1 MFAPSAAATGMSD
14 GGAEAGR
21 SPLVLGEP
29 GAPERALAK
38 SGPRG
43 ELQSVLRAGGGHG
56 LKDVPGTSETSPGS
70 SQECAPESDS
80 QGGGGD
86 ADYCRRI
93 LVRDAKG
100 TIREIVLPKG
110 LDLDRPKR
118 TRTSFTAEQLYRLEL
133 EFQRCQYV
141 VGRERTELA
150 RQLNLS
156 ETQVKVW
163 FQNRRTKQKKDQSRD
178 SEKHSSSTSES
189 FATCNILRLLE
200 QGRLLSVPAP
210 SSLLSPSSNP
220 IGSSAGNGS
229 SLAPSSSTS
238 PRLSS
243 GNSPPGTGVFS
254 LQVPSLAAASSP
266 RLPATPLGFSG
277 PLLGSL
283 YELPSG
289 YGLGSSAFEP
299 YTRLERKDSSVPS
312 KKPSP

>member
-1 MFAPSAAATGMSD
+1 M
-14 GGAEAGR
+14 
-21 SPLVLGEP
+21 PLSLW
-29 GAPERALAK
+29 LT
-38 SGPRG
+38 
-43 ELQSVLRAGGGHG
+43 L
-56 LKDVPGTSETSPGS
+56 
-70 SQECAPESDS
+70 
-80 QGGGGD
+80 
-86 ADYCRRI
+86 
-93 LVRDAKG
+93 DAKG

-178 SEKHSSSTSES
+178 SEKRAASTSES

-200 QGRLLSVPAP
+200 QGRLLSVPVPVPAP
-210 SSLLSPSSNP
+210 PALLSPSATP
-220 IGSSAGNGS
+220 LGSSASGNGS
-229 SLAPSSSTS
+229 AMATPGNTS
-238 PRLSS
+238 PGLSS
-243 GNSPPGTGVFS
+243 GGSPPGTGGFA
-254 LQVPSLAAASSP
+254 LQVPSLAASASP
-266 RLPATPLGFSG
+266 RLPATPLCFGS

-283 YELPSG
+283 HDLPGG

-299 YTRLERKDSSVPS
+299 YTRLERKDGSAAPS
-312 KKPSP
+312 RKPSP

>member
-1 MFAPSAAATGMSD
+1 MFDQATSMGD
-14 GGAEAGR
+14 GVSEER
-21 SPLVLGEP
+21 SPLCGKS
-29 GAPERALAK
+29 ATSCTERLRDK
-38 SGPRG
+38 GTRTDLECSLRG
-43 ELQSVLRAGGGHG
+43 HSI
-56 LKDVPGTSETSPGS
+56 KDIPVTSTSSPGS
-70 SQECAPESDS
+70 SKEEGQDNQSAGE
-80 QGGGGD
+80 

-178 SEKHSSSTSES
+178 SEKRSSSTSES

-210 SSLLSPSSNP
+210 PNLLSPGQNP
-220 IGSSAGNGS
+220 IVTSSANGS
-229 SLAPSSSTS
+229 SLGTSGSTSPGISSSPPGSGAFTLQVPSLGSSTS
-238 PRLSS
+238 PRLPASLCF
-243 GNSPPGTGVFS
+243 PGH
-254 LQVPSLAAASSP
+254 
-266 RLPATPLGFSG
+266 
-277 PLLGSL
+277 LLGGL
-283 YELPSG
+283 HEIPTG

-299 YTRLERKDSSVPS
+299 YTRLERKDNISS
-312 KKPSP
+312 KKPSS